1 MTHKRLVAR
10 RSLLDEPPRRT
21 TQRRG
26 TAADTQQ
33 PRSLLDEPAKP
44 ARRPRRRLEQE
55 MQQAIIDTAKMMG
68 YLTHHEYD
76 SRRSTAGFPDLWI
89 VGYGKLL
96 VLENKTDTGR
106 VSDDQRIWLRELTA
120 AGVDARVYR
129 LRDWQSGELVKEL
142 QAIKRAY
149 LRDRR

>member
-1 MTHKRLVAR
+1 
-10 RSLLDEPPRRT
+10 
-21 TQRRG
+21 
-26 TAADTQQ
+26 
-33 PRSLLDEPAKP
+33 
-44 ARRPRRRLEQE
+44 
-55 MQQAIIDTAKMMG
+55 MQQAIIDTAKMLG

-129 LRDWQSGELVKEL
+129 LRDWQSGELVREL
-142 QAIKRAY
+142 QTIKKAY
-149 LRDRR
+149 LRRR